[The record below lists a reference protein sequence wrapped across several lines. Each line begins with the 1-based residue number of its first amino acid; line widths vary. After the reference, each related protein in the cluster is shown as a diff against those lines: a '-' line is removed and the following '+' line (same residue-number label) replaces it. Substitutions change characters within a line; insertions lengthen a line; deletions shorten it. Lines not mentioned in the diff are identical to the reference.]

1 MYLICVLLF
10 LLSATLSSAN
20 VEKTIFLGPQT
31 IRVPAQHPTVSDL
44 RLEVLTPLNSSLR
57 TQIKATFPSEEN
69 KDGYSSWYL
78 LNDLTPGQRYE
89 VRICWPATVPY
100 PLPSYSH
107 RTCWLTMRKKQ
118 PTSFSLE
125 TYPLNTVWDTPELIQ
140 SLGLYT
146 MTRQAPAWGEG
157 ELPESRPG
165 PKADEFTSLLFL
177 KIDAK
182 ADYYT
187 TNKTL
192 MENPEPVDVDIILD
206 PFLWNVLPRS
216 LVPTVG
222 WVVVVAGLSFFVAR
236 YVVGLLQ
243 GIVGSNER
251 QAVKKRQ

>member
-1 MYLICVLLF
+1 M
-10 LLSATLSSAN
+10 LSATLSSAN

-89 VRICWPATVPY
+89 VRICWPAT
-100 PLPSYSH
+100 
-107 RTCWLTMRKKQ
+107 Q

>member
-89 VRICWPATVPY
+89 VRICWPAT
-100 PLPSYSH
+100 
-107 RTCWLTMRKKQ
+107 Q

-222 WVVVVAGLSFFVAR
+222 WVVVVAGLSFFVASSGC
-236 YVVGLLQ
+236 Y
-243 GIVGSNER
+243 IV
-251 QAVKKRQ
+251 QA